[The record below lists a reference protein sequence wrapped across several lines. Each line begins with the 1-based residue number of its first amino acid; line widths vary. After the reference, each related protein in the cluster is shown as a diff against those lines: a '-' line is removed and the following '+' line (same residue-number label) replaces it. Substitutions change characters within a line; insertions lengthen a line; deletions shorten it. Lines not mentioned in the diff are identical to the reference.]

1 MIPAHPSRRGAL
13 LSGLGLA
20 ALPLLVRAADAPS
33 TPAAWPPSPP
43 APGDAKIAENSRELF
58 SDPGTASIGAA
69 GGDVTIVEFFDYN
82 CPYSQGVEPRVQALL
97 KSDPGVRLI
106 LKEFPIE
113 DDARSPPAARAALAS
128 ARQGKYQGF
137 HQAMLAF
144 HARFLSDQDIDD
156 RAEKAGLDVAAL
168 HREMALPQYYDQLIH
183 NMNLARAL
191 RIFTTPTF
199 IVDGHIVTT
208 PSEQIDFPGLVAKVR
223 LARRAG

>member
-1 MIPAHPSRRGAL
+1 MTATSTRRSALLAGLGAL
-13 LSGLGLA
+13 
-20 ALPLLVRAADAPS
+20 ALPLAARAA
-33 TPAAWPPSPP
+33 AAAAAGPP
-43 APGDAKIAENSRELF
+43 APGDAKIAENARELY
-58 SDPGTASIGAA
+58 SDPGTAWIGAA
-69 GGDVTIVEFFDYN
+69 NGDVTLVEFFDYN
-82 CPYSQGVEPRVQALL
+82 CPYSQAVESRVQALL
-97 KSDPGVRLI
+97 KSDPKVRLI

-128 ARQGKYQGF
+128 IKQGKYAAF

-156 RAEKAGLDVAAL
+156 RAERSGLDVDAL

-199 IVDGHIVTT
+199 IIDGHIVTT
-208 PSEQIDFPGLVAKVR
+208 PSEQIDFPAIVAA
-223 LARRAG
+223 ARGGTRAQP